1 MFAGGGLPGLLA
13 VRGISLT
20 FRKKTFQK
28 MKVEVKWLM
37 SKFWTGKR
45 VCVTGGSGFL
55 GTYVVRQLQEL
66 DVDEIF
72 VPRSADYDLR
82 EREAVRRMYDD
93 ARPHLVI
100 HLAAAVGGIGPN
112 WRNPGK
118 FFYDNLIMG
127 LHLIDEARH
136 RGVEKFVT
144 VGTICSYPKLAEVP
158 FREESLWVG
167 YPEATTASYGM
178 AKKALL
184 VQGQAYRAQYGFNS
198 IHLMPVNL
206 YGPHDNFD
214 PETSHVV
221 PALIKKCLDA
231 KRSGQPFVEV
241 WGTGW
246 ATREFLHARDC
257 AQGVLLAAERYDEP
271 EPVNLGTGRETPVS
285 ELVNMVASL
294 SGFQGEIRWDA
305 TKPDGQ
311 PRRCLDVS
319 RAREKFGF
327 EASVGLIDGL
337 RETVEW
343 YVATGTEV
351 ANAA

>member
-1 MFAGGGLPGLLA
+1 
-13 VRGISLT
+13 
-20 FRKKTFQK
+20 
-28 MKVEVKWLM
+28 M
-37 SKFWTGKR
+37 SNFWAGKR

-55 GTYVVRQLQEL
+55 GTYVVRQLREL
-66 DVDEIF
+66 GAADIF
-72 VPRSADYDLR
+72 VPRSAVYDLR
-82 EREAVRRMYDD
+82 EREAVRRVYDD
-93 ARPHLVI
+93 ARPNLVI

-118 FFYDNLIMG
+118 FFYDNLMMG
-127 LHLIDEARH
+127 LHLIDEARL

-158 FREESLWVG
+158 FREESLWAG
-167 YPEATTASYGM
+167 YPEATTAPYGM

-184 VQGQAYRAQYGFNS
+184 VQGQAYRAQYGLNC

-241 WGTGW
+241 WGTGR

-257 AQGVLLAAERYDEP
+257 ARGVLLAAEHYDAP
-271 EPVNLGTGRETPVS
+271 EPVNLGTGRETPVR
-285 ELVNMVASL
+285 ELADMIAAL
-294 SGFQGEIRWDA
+294 SGFRGQVKWDA

-319 RAREKFGF
+319 RARERFGF
-327 EASVGLIDGL
+327 EAGIELADGL

-343 YVATGTEV
+343 YVATGAEV